1 MPVFI
6 DRSFKSLSADCSPGH
21 KISVKLPGQIAKNHN
36 HQWHSL
42 SQMHQRRSNSGTLS
56 SQEVYLQLRT
66 QQRRQDLAPWPQ
78 YHHPSLHRKGFSGIV
93 VTKMRKIKIGVLV
106 HIPHNFLEKRN
117 SVHSLFV
124 FDVHPDLPAAFPAV
138 GKRQLEI
145 PCLCSFTS
153 CRRHGFPLILEKH
166 VSEREGGR
174 RQENRARLSDE
185 PLWRKSIPKKHPNHY

>member
-6 DRSFKSLSADCSPGH
+6 DRSFKSLSADCSPGDE
-21 KISVKLPGQIAKNHN
+21 ISVKLPGQIAKNHN

-42 SQMHQRRSNSGTLS
+42 SRMHQRRSNSGILS

-66 QQRRQDLAPWPQ
+66 QWRRQDLAPWPQ
-78 YHHPSLHRKGFSGIV
+78 CHHPSLHRKGFSEIV
-93 VTKMRKIKIGVLV
+93 VTEMRKIKTGVLV
-106 HIPHNFLEKRN
+106 HIPHNFSEKRN

-124 FDVHPDLPAAFPAV
+124 FDVDPDLPAAFPAV

-153 CRRHGFPLILEKH
+153 CRRHGFLILENH

-174 RQENRARLSDE
+174 R
-185 PLWRKSIPKKHPNHY
+185 